1 VSKSFSIVGISYIIK
16 NKICFRLSEAEFME
30 FAEIENHD
38 DFYSADE
45 RDFIHVQ
52 DQRGFYIVYD
62 AAIKDFK

>member
-1 VSKSFSIVGISYIIK
+1 
-16 NKICFRLSEAEFME
+16 ME